1 MAMQRLRQNGTPQAN
16 NLLNMIQNNDISGI
30 ESFGRNV
37 AQSRGMDFDSEFAK
51 FKSQF
56 GMK

>member
-1 MAMQRLRQNGTPQAN
+1 
-16 NLLNMIQNNDISGI
+16 MIQNNDISGI